1 MSTTTTKRR
10 MLSAA
15 QEILAQSGLAAVNS
29 NAIVKLAKVT
39 PPTFY
44 HYFADKKALLRE
56 LGEELMLAQTEVL
69 RADTGLIIR
78 NEQDLLDVT
87 HRFMVNSFER
97 TLEFKGGF
105 ALLVALRAMPEL
117 AHVRLETHAEM
128 AQLIVDYF
136 EELGLCKDRDDLLVR
151 SRVVLETIYA
161 VNEMLFETQFK
172 DRDKVHRVTA
182 QGIVRTYDLF

>member
-29 NAIVKLAKVT
+29 NAIVKRAKVT

-44 HYFADKKALLRE
+44 HYFSDKKALLRE

-78 NEQDLLDVT
+78 NEQDLLDVS
-87 HRFMVNSFER
+87 HRFIVNSFEQ
-97 TLEFKGGF
+97 TLAFEGGF

-117 AHVRLETHAEM
+117 AHVLLETHAEM

-136 EELGLCKDRDDLLVR
+136 EELGLCKDREDLLVR
-151 SRVVLETIYA
+151 SRVALETIYA
-161 VNEMLFETQFK
+161 TNEMLFETQFR

-182 QGIVRTYDLF
+182 QGIVTIYDLF